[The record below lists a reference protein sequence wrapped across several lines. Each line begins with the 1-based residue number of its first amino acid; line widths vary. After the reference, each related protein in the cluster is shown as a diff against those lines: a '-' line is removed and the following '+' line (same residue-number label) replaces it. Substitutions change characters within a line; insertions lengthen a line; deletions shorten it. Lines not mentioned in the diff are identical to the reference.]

1 MTDLH
6 RREVGIIIPTR
17 NRFDLTRA
25 AIASVQSQS
34 YPHWRLVVV
43 DDGSDDGSADALA
56 ELAAEDQRITLL
68 RRARS
73 EGAPAAR
80 QTGLEALS
88 EPLIATLDSDDLWL
102 PGKLKAQVNAFVR
115 AFGARPDG
123 GVVLCW
129 HDYVDKAGIRH
140 GRVVKPDVRGRSLP
154 FPWYNMSTPLIA
166 RRALEEAG
174 GFGRPGVP
182 PLCTTEHLDLFL
194 RVMSVTEVAVVPR
207 LLVRCR
213 HHSHPRNSDYL
224 GTRGAADESAA
235 LLRQHDGDLL
245 AARPRER
252 AWLHAL
258 VGARYLSV
266 GHRRRGLR
274 HLATGIVAA
283 KLSIAAQIVRY
294 YAPFTVKHVLWSPRR
309 MQPAAAHAKP
319 ALEGSGRPAVSVVV
333 MAYRNE
339 RTVVEA
345 VRSVLMQEAPE
356 PFEVIVV
363 TSGGDRAARLVRD
376 AFPHV
381 AVVDSHRRLLPG
393 AARNAGLAASSGEI
407 VAFLASD
414 CRAEPGW
421 LSRRLAHH
429 RAGHSAV
436 ASAITYAGPSR
447 PWAWASHY
455 LLNSGRL
462 PGRPAGVVCPPDP
475 AAHSLSFDRA
485 HLERVGPFD
494 ESLRI
499 GEDTELTERLV
510 DLGAEIWFDPA
521 LRTAHLGHGGF
532 GSMLRDHFRRGVRSH
547 RFRVAT
553 GRSSPATSPARIL
566 TRRTARLVLKTRWTL
581 ATCWRYGRGERWRV
595 ALSLPWILAGR
606 VAGAAGMA
614 LEELRAAVFA
624 RRVRSGA
631 VAPAETRPHRT
642 TAARRIQPAER
653 YVDVLDAPAH
663 AVRVH
668 PGGVTPRDL
677 GDRAQELVEGHLHP

>member
-1 MTDLH
+1 MDLD
-6 RREVGIIIPTR
+6 RPRVGIIIPTR

-25 AIASVQSQS
+25 AIASVQTQT

-56 ELAAEDQRITLL
+56 DLVADDQRITLV
-68 RRARS
+68 RRTRS

-102 PGKLKAQVNAFVR
+102 PGKLEAQVNAFVR
-115 AFGARPDG
+115 AVRKRSEV

-129 HDYVDKAGIRH
+129 HEYFDTAGERR
-140 GRVVKPDVRGRSLP
+140 GRVVKPDVRGCSLP

-174 GFGRPGVP
+174 GFGGPGGP
-182 PLCTTEHLDLFL
+182 PLRTTEHLDLFL
-194 RVMSVTEVAVVPR
+194 RLMPVTRVTVVPR
-207 LLVRCR
+207 LLVRCI
-213 HHSHPRNSDYL
+213 HHSHPRNSDGL

-235 LLRQHDGDLL
+235 VLRQHDADL

-258 VGARYLSV
+258 VGARYLSA

-274 HLATGIVAA
+274 HLATGIAA
-283 KLSIAAQIVRY
+283 ANASIRAKIVRY
-294 YAPFTVKHVLWSPRR
+294 YAPFTVKHVLRPPWRP
-309 MQPAAAHAKP
+309 QPAAAPAKR
-319 ALEGSGRPAVSVVV
+319 ALESSARPAVSVVV
-333 MAYRNE
+333 MAYRNG
-339 RTVVEA
+339 RTVVDA
-345 VRSVLMQEAPE
+345 VRSVLMQEAPD

-363 TSGGDRAARLVRD
+363 TSGGDRAAMLVRD
-376 AFPHV
+376 AFPDV
-381 AVVDSHRRLLPG
+381 AVVESHRRLLPG
-393 AARNAGLAASSGEI
+393 AARNAGLAATSGDI

-455 LLNSGRL
+455 LLNAGRL

-499 GEDTELTERLV
+499 GEDTELALRLA
-510 DLGAEIWFDPA
+510 DLGTEIWFDPA
-521 LRTAHLGHGGF
+521 LRTAHVGHGGF
-532 GSMLRDHFRRGVRSH
+532 SSMLRDHFRRGVRRY

-553 GRSSPATSPARIL
+553 GRSSPASSPAWIL
-566 TRRTARLVLKTRWTL
+566 ARNAARLVLRTRWTL
-581 ATCWRYGRGERWRV
+581 TTCWRYGRGERWRV
-595 ALSLPWILAGR
+595 ALSLPWIVAGR
-606 VAGAAGMA
+606 VAGTAGMA
-614 LEELRAAVFA
+614 LEEFRAAVLA
-624 RRVRSGA
+624 RGGRRGA
-631 VAPAETRPHRT
+631 LAPAETPPYRT
-642 TAARRIQPAER
+642 TAVRLLQPGER
-653 YVDVLDAPAH
+653 HVDVLDAPTH

-677 GDRAQELVEGHLHP
+677 GDRAHELVERQLHP